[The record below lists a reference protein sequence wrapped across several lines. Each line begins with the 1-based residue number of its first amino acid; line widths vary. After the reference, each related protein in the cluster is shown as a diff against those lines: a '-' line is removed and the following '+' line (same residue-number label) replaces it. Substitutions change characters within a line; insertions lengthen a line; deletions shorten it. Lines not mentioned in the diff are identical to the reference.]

1 MAKIVSLT
9 QYFRF
14 NFSSAE
20 WRAGGRSSKYISRVE
35 LLTDIYTK
43 HSLIKSRA
51 TAKVCSTTYELRY
64 CRPTRERAQQ
74 PNFV

>member
-1 MAKIVSLT
+1 MAKIVSFT
-9 QYFRF
+9 QYLRF

-35 LLTDIYTK
+35 LLTDIHTK

-51 TAKVCSTTYELRY
+51 TAKVRSTTYEPRY
-64 CRPTRERAQQ
+64 CRQDRKSPKR
-74 PNFV
+74 